1 MNDLKQELEG
11 KNFIKYIRPND
22 DEIGD
27 IEKYCSDLDKNINN
41 KKYLRDIKKLAVEIP
56 EIQRSFFGEDAE
68 VIDTDKYLEGADSLK
83 YNPRKKRAAE
93 LNNLKKKLELGIKR
107 TDYVWKK
114 PEYAALSKELDKII
128 NKDISIENG
137 DGVEIFKQIRAQS
150 DEIAS
155 LLTKEEKQIVEYFL
169 RKHKFKD
176 INGKY
181 EQNIHL
187 NITVEEFKNSQN
199 NRKNFLEYIF
209 LQLKLEKYI
218 YNYFKK
224 FNNDNDYIEEI
235 ERIISMDGKF

>member
-1 MNDLKQELEG
+1 MD
-11 KNFIKYIRPND
+11 
-22 DEIGD
+22 
-27 IEKYCSDLDKNINN
+27 
-41 KKYLRDIKKLAVEIP
+41 
-56 EIQRSFFGEDAE
+56 
-68 VIDTDKYLEGADSLK
+68 
-83 YNPRKKRAAE
+83 
-93 LNNLKKKLELGIKR
+93 IKR

-114 PEYAALSKELDKII
+114 PEYTALSKELDKFI
-128 NKDISIENG
+128 NKDISIEIG
-137 DGVEIFKQIRAQS
+137 DGGEIFMQIRTQS

-155 LLTKEEKQIVEYFL
+155 FLTKEEKQLVEYFL

-187 NITVEEFKNSQN
+187 NITVEEFKNNQN

-224 FNNDNDYIEEI
+224 FNSNNNYIDEI
-235 ERIISMDGKF
+235 ERIISMDSKFSKDETRLKNSSYGELATVLKDN